1 MTLGTFGTIDVATT
15 GVTFSRYWLDTLAHN
30 LANVNTVNPAGEEP
44 FRARYLR
51 AEERIGGRATGG
63 PGEGVQL
70 KEITVAQGDAP
81 VVYDPQNPLANEDG
95 YVTRAVVDMAGNMSD
110 LIVAQRSYT
119 MNIRVVQA
127 AKEAYESALRIG
139 R

>member
-1 MTLGTFGTIDVATT
+1 MTQGTFGAIDVATT

-51 AEERIGGRATGG
+51 AEEQLGGA
-63 PGEGVQL
+63 GESGDGVRL
-70 KEITVAQGDAP
+70 KEITTAQGDAP
-81 VVYDPQNPLANEDG
+81 VVYDPQNVNADAQG
-95 YVTRAVVDMAGNMSD
+95 YVTHPLIDVAGNMSD

-127 AKEAYESALRIG
+127 AKEAYESALRLG

>member
-51 AEERIGGRATGG
+51 AEARIGEAGRS
-63 PGEGVQL
+63 GEGVRL
-70 KEITVAQGDAP
+70 KEITTAQGDAP
-81 VVYDPQNPLANEDG
+81 VVYDPQNPLADANG
-95 YVTRAVVDMAGNMSD
+95 YVTRALVDVAGSMSD

-127 AKEAYESALRIG
+127 AKEAYDAALRIG

>member
-1 MTLGTFGTIDVATT
+1 MALGAFGTIDVATS
-15 GVTFSRYWLDTLAHN
+15 GVTFSRYWLDTIAHN
-30 LANVNTVNPAGEEP
+30 LANVNTVNPAGQEP

-51 AEERIGGRATGG
+51 AEARVGEAGQS
-63 PGEGVQL
+63 GEGVRL
-70 KEITVAQGDAP
+70 KEITTAQGDAP
-81 VVYDPQNPLANEDG
+81 VVYDPQNPLADANG
-95 YVTRAVVDMAGNMSD
+95 YVTRALVDVAGSMSD

-127 AKEAYESALRIG
+127 AKEAYDAALRIG

>member
-1 MTLGTFGTIDVATT
+1 MAMGPFSTIDVGTT

-30 LANVNTVNPAGEEP
+30 IANVNTIHAPGEEP

-51 AEERIGGRATGG
+51 AEERASRLGDAGTGVRLA
-63 PGEGVQL
+63 EV
-70 KEITVAQGDAP
+70 TVAQGDAP
-81 VVYDPQNPLANEDG
+81 KVYDPDHPLADEDG
-95 YVTRAVVDMAGNMSD
+95 NVTRPLVDMAGQMSD

>member
-1 MTLGTFGTIDVATT
+1 MTQGTFGTIDTATT

-30 LANVNTVNPAGEEP
+30 LSNVNTVNPAGQEP

-51 AEERIGGRATGG
+51 AEEVLGGA
-63 PGEGVQL
+63 GESGNGVRLQ
-70 KEITVAQGDAP
+70 EITTAQGDAP
-81 VVYDPQNPLANEDG
+81 VVYDPQNVNADAQG
-95 YVTRAVVDMAGNMSD
+95 YVTHPLIDVAGNMSD

-127 AKEAYESALRIG
+127 AKEAYESALRLG

>member
-15 GVTFSRYWLDTLAHN
+15 GVTFGRYWLDTIAHN
-30 LANVNTVNPAGEEP
+30 LANVNTVNPAGQEP

-51 AEERIGGRATGG
+51 AEARMGDAGE

-70 KEITVAQGDAP
+70 KEITSAQGDAP
-81 VVYDPQNPLANEDG
+81 ISYDPQNPLADANG
-95 YVTRAVVDMAGNMSD
+95 YVTHALVDVAGNMSD
-110 LIVAQRSYT
+110 LILAQRSYT

-127 AKEAYESALRIG
+127 AKEAYDAALKIG

>member
-51 AEERIGGRATGG
+51 AEARVGEAGQS
-63 PGEGVQL
+63 GEGVRL

-81 VVYDPQNPLANEDG
+81 VVYDPQNPLADENG
-95 YVTRAVVDMAGNMSD
+95 YVTRALVDMAGNMSD

-127 AKEAYESALRIG
+127 AKEAYESALRLG

>member
-30 LANVNTVNPAGEEP
+30 LSNVNTVRPAGEEP

-51 AEERIGGRATGG
+51 AEARLGRPDEAGQ
-63 PGEGVQL
+63 GVRL
-70 KEITVAQGDAP
+70 KEITTAQGDAP
-81 VVYDPQNPLANEDG
+81 IVFDPDNPLANDEG
-95 YVTRAVVDMAGNMSD
+95 YVVKPLIDVAGNMSD
-110 LIVAQRSYT
+110 LIVAQRTYT

-127 AKEAYESALRIG
+127 AKEAYESALRLG